1 MSHLVLVEILV
12 DEFVLALL
20 LEGDDDQSHED
31 VDEEEGE
38 DYEVDDVEDRHLHA
52 EARRRTFVLKR
63 GVHRVLQNTA
73 DIPCDHNKKQL
84 QSTMNLH
91 NFKQK

>member
-12 DEFVLALL
+12 NEFVLALL

-38 DYEVDDVEDRHLHA
+38 DDEVDNVEDRHLHA
-52 EARRRTFVLKR
+52 EARRWTSVLKR
-63 GVHRVLQNTA
+63 GVHRVLQDTA
-73 DIPCDHNKKQL
+73 DIQRDNNKKRL
-84 QSTMNLH
+84 QRAMNLD